1 MYMCSSI
8 FSSLKFERSK
18 FRFILIGKLI
28 FFKKKEKVLK
38 KKSTKDTHFYR

>member
-1 MYMCSSI
+1 MCSSI

-28 FFKKKEKVLK
+28 FFKKKK

>member
-8 FSSLKFERSK
+8 FSSLKFEHSK

-28 FFKKKEKVLK
+28 FLKKRKSTEKEK
-38 KKSTKDTHFYR
+38 Y